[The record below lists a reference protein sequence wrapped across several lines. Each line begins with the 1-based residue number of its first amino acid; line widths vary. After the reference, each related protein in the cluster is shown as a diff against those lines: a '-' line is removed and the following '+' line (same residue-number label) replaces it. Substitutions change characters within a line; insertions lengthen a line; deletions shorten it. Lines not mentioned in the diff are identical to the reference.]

1 MSINLLNTAR
11 PFEINSMITEWDM
24 KRAGLNIIREFK
36 LLPQKEIDRIAALPK
51 LEGDIAVGKMQI
63 RDKEFSKEL
72 ENKFTEV
79 MNLFLSENQ
88 IDTDFDVISI
98 KKDACFVI
106 NKKISVSEFGTY
118 IKFVPKNQYHAYLY
132 LKPLEFYFKRD
143 GSIDIKNLCS
153 DKEKRKEII
162 NAHKGGILNLLQYV
176 IELAETTQF
185 DHRKM
190 NRFLHE
196 FVEMYK
202 KKELDF
208 EYYREFNV
216 ENRFRYQFLDSEIM
230 ADAIDESMLE
240 KVNILHNYKTII
252 LPLINVVC

>member
-11 PFEINSMITEWDM
+11 PFEINSIITEWDM
-24 KRAGLNIIREFK
+24 KRAGLNIIREFE
-36 LLPQKEIDRIAALPK
+36 LLPEKEIERIESLPK
-51 LEGDIAVGKMQI
+51 LEGDIAVGKLQLKD
-63 RDKEFSKEL
+63 REFSKEL
-72 ENKFTEV
+72 EKKFTDV
-79 MNLFLSENQ
+79 MNLFLSTNE
-88 IDTDFDVISI
+88 IDIDFDVISI
-98 KKDACFVI
+98 KKDACFII
-106 NKKISVSEFGTY
+106 NKKVITSNFGTY
-118 IKFVPKNQYHAYLY
+118 IQFVPKNQYHAYLY
-132 LKPLEFYFKRD
+132 LKPFEFYFKRD

-153 DKEKRKEII
+153 DKEKRKEIMKS
-162 NAHKGGILNLLQYV
+162 HKDGILNLLQYV
-176 IELAETTQF
+176 IDLAETSQF

-196 FVEMYK
+196 FVELYK

-208 EYYREFNV
+208 DYYREFNI

-240 KVNILHNYKTII
+240 KVNILYNYKTII